1 MKVLLIA
8 DSPDFDL
15 ALVKRLAESH
25 DRIVVLDGAAAKV
38 RGVINPHL
46 ICGDFDSL
54 DVEMAKTWYP
64 GAEFLF
70 LPDQYKNDLEKALL
84 HVLDEGGHEVSIVCA
99 FGGRMDIS
107 FANLSVVARYH
118 DRASLSLRYSGL
130 TMRVI
135 SDLSAEANTC
145 RFSVPKDSPL
155 SVIAF
160 DRSATVSIENV
171 RYPLSR
177 GILEPGSMGVSNTA
191 CGGEVRITAHQ
202 GTVFVFYDDV

>member
-64 GAEFLF
+64 GAEFLS
-70 LPDQYKNDLEKALL
+70 LPDQYKNR
-84 HVLDEGGHEVSIVCA
+84 VCVWRTD
-99 FGGRMDIS
+99 GYLIRESLRGS
-107 FANLSVVARYH
+107 
-118 DRASLSLRYSGL
+118 SLS
-130 TMRVI
+130 
-135 SDLSAEANTC
+135 
-145 RFSVPKDSPL
+145 
-155 SVIAF
+155 
-160 DRSATVSIENV
+160 
-171 RYPLSR
+171 
-177 GILEPGSMGVSNTA
+177 
-191 CGGEVRITAHQ
+191 
-202 GTVFVFYDDV
+202 